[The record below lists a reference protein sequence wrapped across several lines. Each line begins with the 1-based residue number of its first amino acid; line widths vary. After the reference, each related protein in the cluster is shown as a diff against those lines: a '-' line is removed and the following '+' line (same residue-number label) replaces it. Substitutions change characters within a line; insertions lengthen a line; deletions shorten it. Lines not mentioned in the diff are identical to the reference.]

1 MIRTQIQVHPEQ
13 MKWLKKHALE
23 KGVSMAQVIRDSVDF
38 YRFHLE
44 TIETLQ
50 SKKKKALRVIGS
62 FSTDTVRSN

>member
-1 MIRTQIQVHPEQ
+1 MIRTQIQVHPKQ

-62 FSTDTVRSN
+62 FSTDTVKSN